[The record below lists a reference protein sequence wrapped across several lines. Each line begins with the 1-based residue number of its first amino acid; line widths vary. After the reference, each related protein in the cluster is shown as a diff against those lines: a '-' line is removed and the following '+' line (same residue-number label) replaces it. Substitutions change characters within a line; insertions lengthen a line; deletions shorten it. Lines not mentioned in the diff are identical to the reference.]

1 MHRDKTSSHLVCPS
15 VCEFVPL
22 LIAMFCQLAHQEILQ
37 FSPLLKYVSPYAV
50 VSSVCY
56 HIPYVEFS

>member
-37 FSPLLKYVSPYAV
+37 FSPLLKYHHMQLLVL
-50 VSSVCY
+50 
-56 HIPYVEFS
+56 YVIISRM